1 MSVNAKNPTIEEGM
15 QRCLSRNIKKT
26 MSETYIRKT
35 LSRNGEKDTMYEG
48 LEYNLEGAKE
58 ILNIW
63 CVKVCRSVRK

>member
-1 MSVNAKNPTIEEGM
+1 
-15 QRCLSRNIKKT
+15 

-35 LSRNGEKDTMYEG
+35 LSRNGEKDTMYKG
-48 LEYNLEGAKE
+48 LEYNLEGAKV

>member
-1 MSVNAKNPTIEEGM
+1 MSANGKNLPIEEGM
-15 QRCLSRNIKKT
+15 QKCLSPNIKKT
-26 MSETYIRKT
+26 MSETYIKKT

-58 ILNIW
+58 RMNIM